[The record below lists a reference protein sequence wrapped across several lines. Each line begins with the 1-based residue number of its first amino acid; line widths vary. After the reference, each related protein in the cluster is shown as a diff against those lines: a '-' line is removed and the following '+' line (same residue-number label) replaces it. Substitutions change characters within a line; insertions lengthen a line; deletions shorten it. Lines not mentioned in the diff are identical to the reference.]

1 MNSTQQAIAVSRAD
15 TGGAFYSHRRS
26 SIAVRSKSSANTRN
40 TRARNCLTA
49 FAAHSSE
56 LVSCLSMAL
65 SFDQRQL
72 VIQEV
77 TR

>member
-1 MNSTQQAIAVSRAD
+1 MNSTQQAIAVSRAC

-49 FAAHSSE
+49 FAAH
-56 LVSCLSMAL
+56 
-65 SFDQRQL
+65 
-72 VIQEV
+72 
-77 TR
+77 